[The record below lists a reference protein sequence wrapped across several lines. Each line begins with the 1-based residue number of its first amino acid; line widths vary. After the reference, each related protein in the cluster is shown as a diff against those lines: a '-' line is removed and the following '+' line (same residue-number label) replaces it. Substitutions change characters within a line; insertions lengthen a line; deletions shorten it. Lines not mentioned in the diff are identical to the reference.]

1 MGLFQNLLETYEKCS
16 AAVGIVQTDADGSA
30 NEKKTLLPIGH
41 TTFESQICVTLNE
54 NGQFVCAT
62 RDEKPITIIVP
73 CTDDSEGRS
82 GKACFPHALCDK
94 LEYISVLDNKK
105 MQAYLQQLAGWK
117 KAVSGISQQILN
129 SIYEYI
135 SSGTLLSDL
144 FITNLFKTGECISDE
159 ANNLQFA
166 TKKNSSGNDEIIVR
180 NFGVRFR
187 INLFGVLYTVWE
199 SPELRQQ
206 WNLYIEQNAE
216 KAEEQFFDYIS
227 GSEVEAICRK
237 HPKKINRKASGAKLL
252 SCNETK
258 QDSEGLIVFKGRF
271 TKQDDAVIIDYVQS
285 QKMHQVLRWLIANY
299 GYAVDS
305 QVIITWG
312 VDSDTEV
319 KAKAQ
324 DSSFGLFED
333 KEAAQTD
340 ADVLS
345 QAGSRIYSNYAGK
358 LNNLLQG
365 YGDANSIKQH
375 FRKICVAAFDAATT
389 GRMGL
394 VFYQELPENTY
405 LERIVNWHK
414 DTSYFLTAWKK
425 EKDERGKD
433 KSVPVRYIGA
443 PSYDDI
449 VFAVYGRSH
458 GDKAYDILKK
468 KTRKQLLECMFGD
481 FAFPKSMVEMAANR
495 ASRPMSFT
503 DSNGRF
509 NENDWERSI
518 SITCALVRKLYKQQ
532 KEEIQLEL
540 ETGRRDRDYLFGRL
554 LSVADRLERTALYKA
569 DKQDTRATNATRLM
583 NAFQVKPFATWG
595 LLYQQL
601 TPYINQLN
609 GAGYYQSLI
618 DSIMVLFRDGD
629 FENNAPLSPLYLLG
643 YSAQN
648 RAGSTARLET
658 GGVVSSRVFRTEPGA
673 DQKQS
678 N

>member
-41 TTFESQICVTLNE
+41 MTFKSEICVGIDAFGGFVSASRDGKETTIIIPCTESSSGRSSGIAAHPLCDQLDYVSGTNDEKTNAYLSGLNAWKDDVAELNAVYTYISGKTILRDLKNYGIFKDNEYQTETNE
-54 NGQFVCAT
+54 NAE
-62 RDEKPITIIVP
+62 RELDYEKI
-73 CTDDSEGRS
+73 R
-82 GKACFPHALCDK
+82 K
-94 LEYISVLDNKK
+94 L
-105 MQAYLQQLAGWK
+105 
-117 KAVSGISQQILN
+117 
-129 SIYEYI
+129 
-135 SSGTLLSDL
+135 
-144 FITNLFKTGECISDE
+144 
-159 ANNLQFA
+159 
-166 TKKNSSGNDEIIVR
+166 
-180 NFGVRFR
+180 GVRFTVQNDGSR
-187 INLFGVLYTVWE
+187 VNVWE
-199 SPELRQQ
+199 SRELRDAWIQHIIDGG
-206 WNLYIEQNAE
+206 NCETPV
-216 KAEEQFFDYIS
+216 FDYLS
-227 GSEVEAICRK
+227 GQTVASIAAQ
-237 HPKKINRKASGAKLL
+237 HPKNINSRTGNAKLL
-252 SCNETK
+252 SCNDT
-258 QDSEGLIVFKGRF
+258 SEFTFRGRF

-305 QVIITWG
+305 QVIVTWG
-312 VDSDTEV
+312 VDSNTEV

-324 DSSFGLFED
+324 DNSFDLFED
-333 KEAAQTD
+333 MEAAQTD

-345 QAGSRIYSNYAGK
+345 QAGSQIYSDYAGK

-365 YGDANSIKQH
+365 YGNANSIKQH
-375 FRKICVAAFDAATT
+375 SRKICVAAFDAATT

-554 LSVADRLERTALYKA
+554 LSVADRLECTALYKA

-648 RAGSTARLET
+648 RALTKNNQTKKLEGTKNGGTAEK
-658 GGVVSSRVFRTEPGA
+658 
-673 DQKQS
+673 D
-678 N
+678 